1 LTDEELM
8 RAYATDDMDAFEV
21 LYRRHK
27 NRIFGFL
34 MSKLKNPTEAE
45 EVFQAV
51 FTKLHVARGKY
62 RSEIPFLPWVFT
74 IARNAMID
82 HIRRRD
88 SYQKHILSS
97 ETPLEDYAAPVADT
111 SPTDIP
117 RVDLSRLNATQR
129 QALEFRFAQGLT
141 FSEIGERLATSEENA
156 RQIISRALRKLR
168 KLLTGRE
175 VWRDKN

>member
-1 LTDEELM
+1 ML
-8 RAYATDDMDAFEV
+8 AYATDDMDAFEV

-34 MSKLKNPTEAE
+34 MSKLKSQTEAE
-45 EVFQAV
+45 EVFQTV

-62 RSEIPFLPWVFT
+62 RSETPFLPWVFT

-88 SYQKHILSS
+88 SYQKYILSS
-97 ETPLEDYAAPVADT
+97 GTPLEDYAAPAADA
-111 SPTDIP
+111 SPTEISK
-117 RVDLSRLNATQR
+117 VDLSRLNATQR

-141 FSEIGERLATSEENA
+141 FAEIGEQLATSEENA

-168 KLLTGRE
+168 KLLTGKGVR
-175 VWRDKN
+175 RD

>member
-1 LTDEELM
+1 M
-8 RAYATDDMDAFEV
+8 QAYATDDMAAFEV

-27 NRIFGFL
+27 SRIWGFL
-34 MSKLKNPTEAE
+34 VKKLGDQTEAE

-74 IARNAMID
+74 IARNALID

-88 SYQKHILSS
+88 SYQKHISNS
-97 ETPLEDYAAPVADT
+97 EIPLEDYAAPVADA
-111 SPTDIP
+111 SPTDISSA
-117 RVDLSRLNATQR
+117 DLSRLNATQR

-141 FSEIGERLATSEENA
+141 FVEIGERLATSEENA

-168 KLLTGRE
+168 KLLTGKE